1 MLLSFTAAQ
10 KKLNPFLTHFRPWI
24 IWMLETAKSQA
35 RASLWSL
42 VRTRLPVTVGLPPSW
57 AYLALDKKLKR
68 VTVCKG
74 VQRRRTEFPSTLI
87 HLGQEKSF
95 TAIRNI

>member
-1 MLLSFTAAQ
+1 
-10 KKLNPFLTHFRPWI
+10 
-24 IWMLETAKSQA
+24 MLETAKSQA

-42 VRTRLPVTVGLPPSW
+42 VQTRLPVTVGLPPSW

-74 VQRRRTEFPSTLI
+74 DQRLTEFPSYFDTF
-87 HLGQEKSF
+87 GTREKFHSNH
-95 TAIRNI
+95 ILSHSGRNVAA